1 MLRIEFY
8 EGTMASPSNDCVSF
22 TIAANIVCSISIVL
36 INKWLYTE
44 YGFPNISLTC
54 IHFVMTSLGLL
65 ICRKLNLFQP
75 KSVPILKMLPLALT
89 FCGFVVFTNLSL
101 ETNSVGTYQIMK
113 TMTTPCIMAIQ
124 TAYYDKTF
132 STKVKLTVIPITLGV
147 TLNSI
152 YDVKF
157 NLLGMCFATIGV
169 LVTSLYQVWVAE
181 KQHEFQMNS
190 MQLLYYQAPL
200 SAAVLIVVI
209 PFIEAPIFSFH
220 GALGSYPTNV
230 VMLVL
235 LSGAIALS
243 VNLTIYWII
252 GNTSPVTYN
261 MAGHLKFCVTVLL
274 GVIVFHDPL
283 SFLQVLGIATTLSGV
298 IAYTHFKM
306 GEQAKQL
313 LPQQSS

>member
-1 MLRIEFY
+1 
-8 EGTMASPSNDCVSF
+8 MAPATNDCVSF
-22 TIAANIVCSISIVL
+22 TIVANIACSISIVL

-44 YGFPNISLTC
+44 YGFPNVSLTC
-54 IHFVMTSLGLL
+54 IHFIMTSLGLL

-75 KSVPILKMLPLALT
+75 KSVPILKMIPLALT

-113 TMTTPCIMAIQ
+113 TLTTPCIMIIQ
-124 TAYYDKTF
+124 TMFYDKTF

-147 TLNSI
+147 TLNSL

-157 NLLGMCFATIGV
+157 NFIGLCFATVGV
-169 LVTSLYQVWVAE
+169 LITSLYQVWVAE

-200 SAAVLIVVI
+200 SAALLILIVPI
-209 PFIEAPIFSFH
+209 FEAPIYSFH

-230 VMLVL
+230 VLLVL
-235 LSGAIALS
+235 LSGVIALS

-261 MAGHLKFCVTVLL
+261 MAGHLKFCVTVIL
-274 GVIVFHDPL
+274 GVIVFSDPV
-283 SFLQVLGIATTLSGV
+283 SFLQVVGIATTLSGV

-306 GEQAKQL
+306 GEQAKSV

>member
-1 MLRIEFY
+1 MDN
-8 EGTMASPSNDCVSF
+8 MAPAANECVSF
-22 TIAANIVCSISIVL
+22 AIVANIASSISIVL
-36 INKWLYTE
+36 INKWLYTQ
-44 YGFPNISLTC
+44 YGFPNVSLTC

-65 ICRKLNLFQP
+65 ICKSLNFFQP
-75 KSVPILKMLPLALT
+75 KSVPIAKMVPLALT

-101 ETNSVGTYQIMK
+101 ETNTVGTYQIVK

-124 TAYYDKTF
+124 TMYYEKTF
-132 STKVKLTVIPITLGV
+132 SGRVKLTVIPITIGV
-147 TLNSI
+147 CLNSY

-157 NLLGMCFATIGV
+157 NLLGILFATVGV
-169 LVTSLYQVWVAE
+169 FVTSLYQVWVAE

-200 SAAVLIVVI
+200 SAGLLMVII
-209 PFIEAPIFSFH
+209 PFIEAPLFSFH
-220 GALGSYPTNV
+220 GALGSYPKEA

-235 LSGAIALS
+235 LSAVIAFS
-243 VNLTIYWII
+243 VNLTIFWII

-274 GVIVFHDPL
+274 GYIVFSDPV
-283 SFLQVLGIATTLSGV
+283 SSLQVLGIATTISGV

-306 GEQAKQL
+306 AEQSKPV
-313 LPQQSS
+313 LPHQQSSS